1 MRLLGI
7 RTNLL
12 RYQLHSLMALKLL
25 LEEKHLWFI
34 CCCLRWRLFCCV
46 WITLFYYYLSWI
58 LVHEKHVFHWVLYL
72 QLLLNMIR
80 QLWSGNCLIHR
91 KFLRRMFDPRMKNG
105 LSLLIQLSVQ
115 VFTLLLLR
123 WFCLFMFF
131 VIKCRVLFV
140 FFVKHHLLQGHL
152 RWRNHQRC
160 RTIFFQDISLM
171 LLIYTNANLTGVP
184 QLQKKLDA
192 ANCINPDKETHISLF
207 KKAVSKQMITVASYN
222 TQFASR

>member
-1 MRLLGI
+1 
-7 RTNLL
+7 
-12 RYQLHSLMALKLL
+12 MALKLL

-160 RTIFFQDISLM
+160 RTIFFSR
-171 LLIYTNANLTGVP
+171 
-184 QLQKKLDA
+184 
-192 ANCINPDKETHISLF
+192 HISDATNLHKRESYRRSPTSEETWRSKLYKSWQRNAYFIIQESCF
-207 KKAVSKQMITVASYN
+207 KADDNSCEL
-222 TQFASR
+222 